1 MMCMF
6 ITQVAWHA
14 GSRVSHLAEM
24 QRFWMKDAHVS
35 IYESP
40 QGHIIDNTHHKFT
53 GSDGSVV
60 FVFLCLCLSSY
71 GCSFGVHHI
80 FVPACMVHGL
90 VYGLL
95 WTISCQWVIS
105 CIYREKLRS
114 KYGLPAEPCCDCLVH
129 FCCEPCALCQEHA
142 ELRSRGFDASK
153 GLVTRRLN
161 FLHYIYI

>member
-1 MMCMF
+1 MGAAMSSKWSSGLCGCGKTLGTCCMTCWLPCVTF
-6 ITQVAWHA
+6 
-14 GSRVSHLAEM
+14 GRNAEILDEG
-24 QRFWMKDAHVS
+24 RTS
-35 IYESP
+35 
-40 QGHIIDNTHHKFT
+40 
-53 GSDGSVV
+53 
-60 FVFLCLCLSSY
+60 
-71 GCSFGVHHI
+71 
-80 FVPACMVHGL
+80 CMVHGL

-153 GLVTRRLN
+153 GWDGRPTVPPVH
-161 FLHYIYI
+161 FPMFK